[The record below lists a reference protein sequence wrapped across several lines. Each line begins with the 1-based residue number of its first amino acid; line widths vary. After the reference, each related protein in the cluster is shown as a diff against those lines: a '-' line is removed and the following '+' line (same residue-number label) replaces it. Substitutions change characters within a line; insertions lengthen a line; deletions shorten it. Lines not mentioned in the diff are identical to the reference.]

1 MARLTGKVAVI
12 SGASQGMGAAHAR
25 LMVREGARVVLGDI
39 LDAQGEEL
47 ARELGEGA
55 LYVHLDVTN
64 SDDWAKAVAAAVS
77 NFDGLDILVNN
88 AGIAEFEALEDTTM
102 ELWDRTLAINL
113 TGAFRGIQAALPA
126 LKRSG
131 NASIINISSI
141 AGFVGF
147 EGLGVYNASKFALRG
162 LTKSLALDLAQ
173 YSIRVNSVHPGAI
186 RTPMSVGLSLTP
198 SNTAMHRMGEPEE
211 VANLVLFLASDES
224 SFCTGAEYLAD
235 GGEAAG
241 LSNHIPLSRVAV

>member
-88 AGIAEFEALEDTTM
+88 AGIAEFVALEDTTM